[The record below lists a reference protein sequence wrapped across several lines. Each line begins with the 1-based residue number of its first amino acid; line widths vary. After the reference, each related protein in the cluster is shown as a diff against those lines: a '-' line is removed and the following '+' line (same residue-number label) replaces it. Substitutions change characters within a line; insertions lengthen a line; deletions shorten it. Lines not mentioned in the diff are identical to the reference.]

1 MTMPREQG
9 CGDPFEALG
18 DRTGVRSCA
27 GMYLPPLP
35 EELGLAKLTHD
46 ARSNQ
51 IRSIREQGN
60 T

>member
-1 MTMPREQG
+1 
-9 CGDPFEALG
+9 
-18 DRTGVRSCA
+18 
-27 GMYLPPLP
+27 MYLPPLLA
-35 EELGLAKLTHD
+35 ELGLAELTHD